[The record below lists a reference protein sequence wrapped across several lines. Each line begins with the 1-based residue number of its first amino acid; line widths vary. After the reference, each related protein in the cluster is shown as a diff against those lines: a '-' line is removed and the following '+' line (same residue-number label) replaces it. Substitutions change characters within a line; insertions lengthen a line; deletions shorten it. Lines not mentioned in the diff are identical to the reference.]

1 MYKVLVVNV
10 IVGCVCMG
18 IVTGCAN
25 KTNKPAMVN
34 KEMTKTKEV
43 ISSDKIISADKNL
56 ILEENFDSNMNLT
69 DLNQAA
75 QLIKPKKRSNPFL
88 NPNNN
93 YKLKNNSDKNFILAE
108 KLEDI
113 LFDFDQY
120 KIDTSAKDI
129 LVKNAEWLK
138 QNPSL
143 EVQLVGHCD
152 ERGTNNYNIAL
163 GERRSLDVKKEL
175 AILGIN
181 TNKLFTISYGEE
193 KPVCVEAKE
202 LCWSKN
208 RRVQFLI
215 RSKS

>member
-43 ISSDKIISADKNL
+43 IPSDKTISADKNL

-69 DLNQAA
+69 DLNQTA

-93 YKLKNNSDKNFILAE
+93 YKLKNNPDKN
-108 KLEDI
+108 
-113 LFDFDQY
+113 LF
-120 KIDTSAKDI
+120 
-129 LVKNAEWLK
+129 
-138 QNPSL
+138 
-143 EVQLVGHCD
+143 
-152 ERGTNNYNIAL
+152 
-163 GERRSLDVKKEL
+163 
-175 AILGIN
+175 
-181 TNKLFTISYGEE
+181 
-193 KPVCVEAKE
+193 
-202 LCWSKN
+202 
-208 RRVQFLI
+208 
-215 RSKS
+215 